1 MKIDIEIVTGFLG
14 SGKTSFINS
23 LLSESQVEGE
33 NVLIFQLERGIS
45 RISHSNDVNY
55 PVKLVQI
62 DEVSELNEAMI
73 YSIRKYNPNRIII
86 EYNGTANLKELIDIL
101 NKKVYRKCI
110 KISTIFFV
118 TNGKKIK
125 QHVENVGNFI
135 VPFIKSSNMI
145 VVNNIE
151 NCNKDILE
159 AGVKRLKQL
168 NPKAYILKVNN
179 KYILRS
185 ALRETKVLDNGY
197 LKKLKVKL
205 ENYKR

>member
-101 NKKVYRKCI
+101 NKKVYRKCS

>member
-45 RISHSNDVNY
+45 RISHSSDVNY

-62 DEVSELNEAMI
+62 DEVSELNESMI

-101 NKKVYRKCI
+101 NKKVYRKCS

>member
-45 RISHSNDVNY
+45 RISHSSDVNY

-101 NKKVYRKCI
+101 NKKVYRKCSR
-110 KISTIFFV
+110 ISTIFFV

>member
-33 NVLIFQLERGIS
+33 KVLIFQLECGTS
-45 RISHSNDVNY
+45 RISYSSDVNY
-55 PVKLVQI
+55 PIKLVQI

-101 NKKVYRKCI
+101 NKKVYKKCSR
-110 KISTIFFV
+110 ISTIFFV

-125 QHVENVGNFI
+125 QHVENIGNLI

-179 KYILRS
+179 KYVLKS

-197 LKKLKVKL
+197 FKKLKVKL